1 MNQTTRPRHLIR
13 HLVFWTLIAFMF
25 AGPMAVQVF
34 GVRSN
39 IFRKWVMFHSRGS
52 SVHALELY
60 EIKEGEKIP
69 VDRFAEKG
77 YSSWRVSP
85 RAFRA
90 IDSQRKADKMARKL
104 CRPDRDLR
112 MKLWA
117 PRDSGWVEV
126 RDGSKNLCLKK

>member
-1 MNQTTRPRHLIR
+1 MYHASGRR
-13 HLVFWTLIAFMF
+13 
-25 AGPMAVQVF
+25 
-34 GVRSN
+34 
-39 IFRKWVMFHSRGS
+39 
-52 SVHALELY
+52 VHALELF
-60 EIKEGEKIP
+60 EIKEGEKVP

-77 YSSWRVSP
+77 YSSWRVSS
-85 RAFRA
+85 RAFRS
-90 IDSQRKADKMARKL
+90 IKSQKKADKMAREL